1 VALSKK
7 KARSF
12 LPLCLASFQRDL
24 APNPFFS
31 KQSRMRQ
38 RSRRCLSVTVSYF
51 PSSRSLPSRLLER
64 RYAGIIHTP
73 SPNPSWKPGDKIS
86 SPVNEMVLIDAH
98 TTSPAQMYKLMIGSI
113 IPRPIAFVSTK
124 SQAGLLNLAPF
135 RSEAI
140 RKASHTSSHLL
151 KFVLSYSFFNGVS
164 SNPPCI
170 MFSVCMTPERKINFW
185 DSDLGFLSR

>member
-1 VALSKK
+1 
-7 KARSF
+7 
-12 LPLCLASFQRDL
+12 
-24 APNPFFS
+24 
-31 KQSRMRQ
+31 MRQ
-38 RSRRCLSVTVSYF
+38 RSRRCISVSVSHF
-51 PSSRSLPSRLLER
+51 SSSCSLPSRLLER
-64 RYAGIIHTP
+64 RYAGIIYTP
-73 SPNPSWKPGDKIS
+73 NPNPSWKPGDKIN

-135 RSEAI
+135 RSDSNNKSI
-140 RKASHTSSHLL
+140 SYISYLL

-170 MFSVCMTPERKINFW
+170 MFSVCMTPKRKINFW
-185 DSDLGFLSR
+185 VNSDLGFLSR